1 MIFLFPLILNK
12 NHSFGELDKLKQ
24 TEIDIVNE
32 KIMQIYQNIENE

>member
-1 MIFLFPLILNK
+1 MIFLFALILNK
-12 NHSFGELDKLKQ
+12 NHSFGEFDKLKQ